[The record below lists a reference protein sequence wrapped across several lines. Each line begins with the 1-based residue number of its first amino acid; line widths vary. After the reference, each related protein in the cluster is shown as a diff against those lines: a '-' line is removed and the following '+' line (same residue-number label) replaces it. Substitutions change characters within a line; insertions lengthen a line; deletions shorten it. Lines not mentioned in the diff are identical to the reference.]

1 MKPAGH
7 EANRR
12 EHHEDATHEDATHS
26 RHGRREPARREREF
40 RTGMK
45 SRMLRFQRRSSMRPR
60 LLVLAL
66 AGLALFAASCARR
79 GAVDPKAPIIIIS
92 IDTLRSDH
100 LPAYGYSGVS
110 TPAIDAF
117 RNDAILFERAYSHCP
132 LTLVSHASVF
142 TGVLP
147 AEHGIRDNLGYDLNL
162 KTHTLA
168 ELLKSKGYATGG
180 AVSALVLRGETGIRR
195 GFDFW
200 DDAIDLDP
208 NALSIGRAQRGGD
221 ETRAIAEKWIGEQL
235 PSHAAQPFFFFF
247 HIYVPH
253 APYEPPEP
261 FKSKYGN
268 TYDGEIATADDVVGK
283 FLAYLRE
290 EGVYD

>member
-12 EHHEDATHEDATHS
+12 EHHEGATHEGATQEGATHT

-40 RTGMK
+40 RKGMK

-60 LLVLAL
+60 PLVLAL
-66 AGLALFAASCARR
+66 AGLALLSASCARR

-92 IDTLRSDH
+92 IDTLRSGH
-100 LPAYGYSGVS
+100 LPAYGHPGVS
-110 TPAIDAF
+110 TPAIDTF
-117 RNDAILFERAYSHCP
+117 RNDSILFQRAYSHCP
-132 LTLVSHASVF
+132 LPLVSHASVF

-147 AEHGIRDNLGYDLNL
+147 AEHGIRDNLGYDLNP

-168 ELLKSKGYATGG
+168 ELLKSKGYASGG
-180 AVSALVLRGETGIRR
+180 AVSALVLRGDTGIKR

-208 NALSIGRAQRGGD
+208 SALSIGRAQRGAD
-221 ETRAIAEKWIGEQL
+221 DTPAIAAKRIG
-235 PSHAAQPFFFFF
+235 
-247 HIYVPH
+247 
-253 APYEPPEP
+253 
-261 FKSKYGN
+261 
-268 TYDGEIATADDVVGK
+268 
-283 FLAYLRE
+283 
-290 EGVYD
+290 